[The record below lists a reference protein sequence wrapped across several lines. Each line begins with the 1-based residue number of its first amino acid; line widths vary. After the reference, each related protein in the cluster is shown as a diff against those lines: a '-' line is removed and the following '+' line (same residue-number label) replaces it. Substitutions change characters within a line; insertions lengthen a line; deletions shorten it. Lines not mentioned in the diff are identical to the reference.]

1 MAFSAGIRQ
10 YGQDLFNLFYPE
22 TCAACGATL
31 LRNEKILC
39 IPCLAEMPLTGFHLD
54 PENEVARMFWGRVP
68 FRMASSFM
76 LFTRGSRYRHILHEL
91 KYRGREDA
99 GYFFGKMFG
108 FALKDTDFAT
118 ADLIHPVPLHPARF
132 RQRGYNQSALIAEG
146 MAETLGVP
154 LATDLISR
162 RVDSLT
168 QTRRHR
174 YERWENVR
182 HIFRCDRPD
191 RLVNRHVILVDDVI
205 TTGAT
210 LEACASC
217 IAPLRGLSVS
227 LASLAYAK
235 LQG

>member
-1 MAFSAGIRQ
+1 MDASTGIWQ
-10 YGQDLFNLFYPE
+10 YGHDLLNLFYPE

-31 LRNEKILC
+31 LRNEKVLC
-39 IPCLAEMPLTGFHLD
+39 LHCLVEMPLTGFHRNPD
-54 PENEVARMFWGRVP
+54 NEVARLFWGRIP
-68 FRMASSFM
+68 FKMASSF
-76 LFTRGSRYRHILHEL
+76 LFFTRGSRYRNILHEL
-91 KYRGREDA
+91 KYRGREEA
-99 GYFFGKMFG
+99 GLVLGKMYG
-108 FALKDTDFAT
+108 NALKDSDIAT
-118 ADLIHPVPLHPARF
+118 ADFIHPVPLHPARF

-146 MAETLGVP
+146 MSEALGVP
-154 LATDLISR
+154 LVTDLISR

-182 HIFRCDRPD
+182 HIFRCEKPD
-191 RLVNRHVILVDDVI
+191 RLVNRHIVLVDDVI

-217 IAPLRGLSVS
+217 IEPLRGLTIS